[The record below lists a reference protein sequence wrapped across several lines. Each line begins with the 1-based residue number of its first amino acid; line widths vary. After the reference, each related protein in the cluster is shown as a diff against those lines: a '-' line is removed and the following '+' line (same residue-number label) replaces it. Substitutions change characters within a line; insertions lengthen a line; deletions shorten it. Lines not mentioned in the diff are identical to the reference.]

1 MNFEFVEE
9 SHTYL
14 LDGERLPSV
23 TEILSPLQAES
34 FAAINPAVL
43 QAAADRGTAVH
54 EITEVIDYDLDYEE
68 LLSPELVPYS
78 DAYEEFLM
86 DHDVEWHGI
95 EMPVHF
101 FEQYAG
107 TVDRFGFVDGA
118 PAVLDIKTVQSP
130 SVEQKVSVC
139 CQLYAYDRA
148 IKACFPAFQA
158 EHMAH
163 YALYLKKDGSY
174 KLFDCREF
182 ATKEGLNPSAVWENL
197 WKSYDYKRLA
207 NCRLET
213 IKSHHRRKKDE

>member
-1 MNFEFVEE
+1 MSFEFNEE
-9 SHTYL
+9 KHEYT

-54 EITEVIDYDLDYEE
+54 EITEAMDYDLDYED
-68 LLSPELVPYS
+68 LIAPDLVPFA

-86 DHDVEWHGI
+86 DHEVEWQGI

-107 TVDRFGFVDGA
+107 TVDRFGYIDGT

-148 IKACFPAFQA
+148 IKACFPEFQGK
-158 EHMAH
+158 HLAH
-163 YALYLKKDGSY
+163 LALYLKKDGSY

-182 ATKEGLNPSAVWENL
+182 AAKDDLDPSAIWTDL
-197 WKSYDYKRLA
+197 WNIYEFKQLA
-207 NCRLET
+207 ISKLNA
-213 IKSHHRRKKDE
+213 IKDKHRRKK

>member
-1 MNFEFVEE
+1 MSFEFNEE
-9 SHTYL
+9 KHEYT

-34 FAAINPAVL
+34 FAAINPYVL

-54 EITEVIDYDLDYEE
+54 EITEAMDYDLDYED
-68 LLSPELVPYS
+68 LIAPGLVPFA

-86 DHDVEWHGI
+86 DHEVEWHGI

-118 PAVLDIKTVQSP
+118 PAIVDIKTVQSP
-130 SVEQKVSVC
+130 SIEQKVSVC

-182 ATKEGLNPSAVWENL
+182 ATKEGFNPSAIWTDL
-197 WKSYDYKRLA
+197 WNVYEFRRLA
-207 NCRLET
+207 ISKLNA
-213 IKSHHRRKKDE
+213 IKDKHRRKKDE